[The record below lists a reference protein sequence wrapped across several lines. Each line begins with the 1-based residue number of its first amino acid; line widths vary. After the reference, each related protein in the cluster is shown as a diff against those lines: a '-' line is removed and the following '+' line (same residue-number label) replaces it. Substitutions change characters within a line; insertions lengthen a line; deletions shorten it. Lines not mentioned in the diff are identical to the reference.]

1 VFEKIIS
8 KTPETPQAPR
18 PAAPSRTP
26 QAAPAQARQQ
36 ATAPVSPTGGQ
47 RNILSN
53 DVHIKGSIRF
63 TDDLLVDGR
72 IEGEIS
78 SDGSLTVAENAHI
91 KAEVS
96 TKSIVI
102 YGKVHGNIT
111 CTERVEIKGSA
122 EMVGDVKAGTI
133 SIEPGAI
140 FVGKSEVGNP
150 SSVPKKIA
158 PVPQSGDKKNRDHQV
173 NKAQDNKAQDNK
185 AQDNKAQDNKA
196 QDNKAQDNKAQ
207 DNKAQDNKAQDNKAQ
222 DNKAQDNKA
231 QDKAS

>member
-1 VFEKIIS
+1 MFEKIIS

-18 PAAPSRTP
+18 PAAPTRTTP
-26 QAAPAQARQQ
+26 QAPAAAARAPQQ
-36 ATAPVSPTGGQ
+36 AAAPVSPTGGQ

-53 DVHIKGSIRF
+53 DVHIKGSVRF

-78 SDGSLTVAENAHI
+78 SDGALTVAENAHL

-102 YGKVHGNIT
+102 YGKVHGNVT
-111 CTERVEIKGSA
+111 CTEQVEIKGSA
-122 EMVGDVKAGTI
+122 EMVGDVKASMI

-150 SSVPKKIA
+150 SSAPKKNA
-158 PVPQSGDKKNRDHQV
+158 PTPQSGDKKNRDPQSNNV
-173 NKAQDNKAQDNK
+173 QDNKPQDNK
-185 AQDNKAQDNKA
+185 P
-196 QDNKAQDNKAQ
+196 
-207 DNKAQDNKAQDNKAQ
+207 Q

-231 QDKAS
+231 QDKKAQENKTQDKPS

>member
-1 VFEKIIS
+1 MFEKIIS
-8 KTPETPQAPR
+8 KNPETPQAPR
-18 PAAPSRTP
+18 PAAPTRTP
-26 QAAPAQARQQ
+26 QAPSAAAPARAPQQ
-36 ATAPVSPTGGQ
+36 AAAPVSPTGGQ

-53 DVHIKGSIRF
+53 DVHIKGSVRF

-78 SDGSLTVAENAHI
+78 SDGALTVAENAHI

-102 YGKVHGNIT
+102 YGKVHGNVT

-140 FVGKSEVGNP
+140 FVGKSEVGNGQQITDRPRARCPRGFALCSTLP
-150 SSVPKKIA
+150 SCVSLSSIFSSQFRPLSFV
-158 PVPQSGDKKNRDHQV
+158 
-173 NKAQDNKAQDNK
+173 
-185 AQDNKAQDNKA
+185 
-196 QDNKAQDNKAQ
+196 
-207 DNKAQDNKAQDNKAQ
+207 
-222 DNKAQDNKA
+222 
-231 QDKAS
+231 